1 MAELLRDLLIERGE
15 TISFAESCTGGLA
28 TSNFVAVPGVSR
40 CLLGSVV
47 SYSNE
52 SKIDVLNVPREILQ
66 KNGAVSRECAIAMAD
81 GCRERFGSDL
91 AVSITGHAGP
101 AEYADDPKLG
111 LVYIACSDRR
121 ETLVEEH
128 HLIGTRN
135 KIRRITALRA
145 LDLARRQLQKGEGAG
160 A

>member
-15 TISFAESCTGGLA
+15 TISFADSCTGGLA
-28 TSNFVAVPGVSR
+28 TSNFVAVPGVCAS
-40 CLLGSVV
+40 LGVWRS
-47 SYSNE
+47 E